1 MFKIKRG
8 DTFIVEA
15 ALTQDGE
22 PQDLTGWSIR
32 SQVRRG
38 NKLVAD
44 LAIELEYE
52 ANGAA
57 YSYLLSAPEG
67 TTEWPVGTLRSDIEY
82 TMPSGQI
89 ASTETFE
96 FECVEDVT
104 R

>member
-15 ALTQDGE
+15 ALTRDGK
-22 PQDLTGWSIR
+22 PQDLAGWSIR

-38 NKLVAD
+38 NKLVAELSVEYVD
-44 LAIELEYE
+44 RAAGAYRLLAP
-52 ANGAA
+52 G
-57 YSYLLSAPEG
+57 G
-67 TTEWPVGTLRSDIEY
+67 TAEWPVDMLRSDIEY

-96 FECVEDVT
+96 FECIEGVT

>member
-1 MFKIKRG
+1 MFRLKRG
-8 DTFIVEA
+8 DSFILQA
-15 ALTQDGE
+15 ALIKGGEAQDITE
-22 PQDLTGWSIR
+22 WSIR
-32 SQVRRG
+32 SHVRRG
-38 NKLVAD
+38 SKLVAD

-89 ASTETFE
+89 SSTETFE
-96 FECVEDVT
+96 FEVVEDVT

>member
-8 DTFIVEA
+8 DSFIVEA
-15 ALTQDGE
+15 ALTQNGE

-38 NKLVAD
+38 NKLVAE
-44 LAIELEYE
+44 LAVEYVDRPT
-52 ANGAA
+52 GV
-57 YSYLLSAPEG
+57 YRLSAPEG
-67 TTEWPVGTLRSDIEY
+67 TAEWPVGTLRSDIEY

>member
-15 ALTQDGE
+15 ALTQSGD
-22 PQDLTGWSIR
+22 PQDLAGWSIR

-44 LAIELEYE
+44 LAVEYVNR
-52 ANGAA
+52 AQGV
-57 YSYLLSAPEG
+57 YRLSAPDG
-67 TTEWPVGTLRSDIEY
+67 TADWPVDTLRSDIEY

>member
-15 ALTQDGE
+15 ALTQNGE

-38 NKLVAD
+38 NKLVAE
-44 LAIELEYE
+44 LAVEY
-52 ANGAA
+52 ADRPTGV
-57 YSYLLSAPEG
+57 YRLSAPEG
-67 TTEWPVGTLRSDIEY
+67 TAEWPVDMLRSDIEY